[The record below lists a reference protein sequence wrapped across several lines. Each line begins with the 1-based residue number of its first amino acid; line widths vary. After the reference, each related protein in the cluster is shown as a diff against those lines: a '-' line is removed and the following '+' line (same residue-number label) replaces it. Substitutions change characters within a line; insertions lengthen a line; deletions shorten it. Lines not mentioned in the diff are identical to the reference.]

1 MQIFS
6 QEKIFPS
13 AKYEDTVVFFCI
25 LSHAKHHQHLL
36 HNLRGVWLLSRSLQ
50 NTQAKPWKSCSSCR
64 QVDYSGE
71 EPAAPQQVVAF
82 PSPQLLPFLC
92 RLEMCVHFEKRSGNK
107 ALKFRS
113 ANSS

>member
-13 AKYEDTVVFFCI
+13 AKYEDTVVFVCI

-50 NTQAKPWKSCSSCR
+50 NT
-64 QVDYSGE
+64 
-71 EPAAPQQVVAF
+71 
-82 PSPQLLPFLC
+82 
-92 RLEMCVHFEKRSGNK
+92 H
-107 ALKFRS
+107 
-113 ANSS
+113 